1 MKQKA
6 LPWQIA
12 KCSLKYKHKRH
23 PLVITVEYVLFIV
36 AAKPMANAAVVK
48 LRIVKVRVVRGCEG
62 VGLLHE
68 AVGLKDLNE
77 AVGLKN
83 GITFKH
89 GLEEPSLKKKVFL
102 GDLSQICLQR

>member
-36 AAKPMANAAVVK
+36 AAEPMANAAVVK

-89 GLEEPSLKKKVFL
+89 GLEEPPKKNLFFGRFL
-102 GDLSQICLQR
+102 PNL

>member
-1 MKQKA
+1 
-6 LPWQIA
+6 
-12 KCSLKYKHKRH
+12 
-23 PLVITVEYVLFIV
+23 
-36 AAKPMANAAVVK
+36 MANAAVVK

-83 GITFKH
+83 RLTTFKH
-89 GLEEPSLKKKVFL
+89 GLEEPSLKKKSFFGRSLPNMYTEVNI
-102 GDLSQICLQR
+102 SI

>member
-1 MKQKA
+1 MFFQLSLELKQKA

-36 AAKPMANAAVVK
+36 AAEPMANAAVVK

-83 GITFKH
+83 RITTFKH
-89 GLEEPSLKKKVFL
+89 GLEEPP
-102 GDLSQICLQR
+102 

>member
-1 MKQKA
+1 
-6 LPWQIA
+6 
-12 KCSLKYKHKRH
+12 
-23 PLVITVEYVLFIV
+23 
-36 AAKPMANAAVVK
+36 MANAAVVK

-83 GITFKH
+83 RITTFKH
-89 GLEEPSLKKKVFL
+89 GLEEPP
-102 GDLSQICLQR
+102 